1 MKDLNLHSLID
12 GLVLYTKL
20 YDKPYTTTELTAGL
34 PIQPNQSDVNLYS
47 LKESKSLFSRAAS
60 NANLNVKLIQID
72 LKDISSLHLPIMLLL
87 ANDTTCILDSID
99 TKKQEAKII
108 ISQKEYIYDQTIP
121 LKELEDKYL
130 GFAYLIKKQL
140 DYSQYGLK
148 SLSYKTKHWFWDTI
162 KLSKGIYFEVIL
174 ASFLINLFVLATPL
188 FTMSVYDR
196 VIPTNSIETLYVFTG
211 GVIFVY
217 CLDLLLKYIRTL
229 FLETAA
235 KKSDIILSS
244 IIFEKVMDIKLE
256 NIPNSVGSFASNIKE
271 FDHIR
276 SFLANATITTL
287 IDLPF
292 SFAFLILIYYIG
304 GNIVFVPI
312 FTVVLLFI
320 FALIIK
326 SPIRKAIEATHQIG
340 AKKNSILIESLQNI
354 ETLKSLGQT
363 GHMQWSWEETNAS
376 LAQASK
382 KSKMLSS
389 MVPNITGFFIQINT
403 VLIVFMGVFLIQDFQ
418 LTMGGLI
425 AIMIISSRVVAPMG
439 QVVALITQYQD
450 TKASYQI
457 LNELVNLP
465 KETQTN
471 KKFITKEKFNGII
484 KFENV
489 SFSYPNSEILAL
501 DNVSFTINSN
511 EKVAIIGRMGSGK
524 STITKLLLKLYEPT
538 SGKILIDGID
548 IKQIHP
554 IELRKA
560 IGYVSQDIG
569 LFAGT
574 VKENITYTKAN
585 CSDEELENAA
595 KISGAYE
602 FIQKHPMGFDMPIGE
617 KSVGVSGG
625 QKQAIAIARAF
636 LTKTPFKLLDEPSNA
651 MDQLSED
658 RLIKS
663 LNQNLND
670 CTTIIVTQKMNLL
683 QLVDRIIVL
692 QDGKV
697 YLDDNKQNV
706 LNKLQVGKNG

>member
-1 MKDLNLHSLID
+1 MDNLNLTSLID

-20 YDKPYTTTELTAGL
+20 YDKPHTVVELTAGL
-34 PIQPNQSDVNLYS
+34 PIQPNQSEVSLYS
-47 LKESKSLFSRAAS
+47 LEESKSLFSRAAA
-60 NANLNVKLIQID
+60 NAKLNVKLIKKD

-87 ANDTTCILDSID
+87 SNDTICILESID
-99 TKKQEAKII
+99 TKKQKAKII
-108 ISQKEYIYDQTIP
+108 TSQKEYIYDKEIS
-121 LKELEDKYL
+121 LKELDELYL
-130 GFAYLIKKQL
+130 GYGFLIKKQF
-140 DYSQYGLK
+140 DYSQYSLK
-148 SLSYKTKHWFWDTI
+148 SLSYNAKHWFWDTI

-244 IIFEKVMDIKLE
+244 IIFEKIMDIKLE
-256 NIPNSVGSFASNIKE
+256 NIPNSVGSFAANIKE

-312 FTVVLLFI
+312 FTIILLFI

-363 GHMQWSWEETNAS
+363 GHMQWSWEETNAA
-376 LAQASK
+376 LANASK

-403 VLIVFMGVFLIQDFQ
+403 VLIVFMGVFMIQDFE

-439 QVVALITQYQD
+439 QVVALLTQYQD
-450 TKASYQI
+450 TKASYKI

-471 KKFITKEKFNGII
+471 KKFITKKSFMGVI

-489 SFSYPNSEILAL
+489 SFSYPNSEVLAL
-501 DNVSFTINSN
+501 DNVSFTIKPN

-524 STITKLLLKLYEPT
+524 STIAKLLLKLYEPS

-574 VKENITYTKAN
+574 IKENITYTKAN

-602 FIQKHPMGFDMPIGE
+602 FIQKHPMGFEMPIGE
-617 KSVGVSGG
+617 KATGVSGG
-625 QKQAIAIARAF
+625 QKQSIAIARAF
-636 LTKTPFKLLDEPSNA
+636 LTQTPFKLLDEPSNS
-651 MDQLSED
+651 MDQLSEE

-663 LNQNLND
+663 LKQNLNNS
-670 CTTIIVTQKMNLL
+670 TTIIVTQKMNLL
-683 QLVDRIIVL
+683 ELANRIIVL
-692 QDGKV
+692 QDGKI
-697 YLDDNKQNV
+697 YLDDTKQNV
-706 LNKLQVGKNG
+706 LKQLQVGQNG

>member
-1 MKDLNLHSLID
+1 MKELNLTSLID

-20 YDKPYTTTELTAGL
+20 YDKPHTVVELTANL
-34 PIQPNQSDVNLYS
+34 PIQPNQDQVNLYS

-60 NANLNVKLIQID
+60 NANLNVKLIKKE

-87 ANDTTCILDSID
+87 SNDTTCILESID
-99 TKKQEAKII
+99 SKKQKAKII
-108 ISQKEYIYDQTIP
+108 ISQKEYIYDKEIS
-121 LKELEDKYL
+121 LKELEEQYL
-130 GFAYLIKKQL
+130 GYAYLIKKQF

-148 SLSYKTKHWFWDTI
+148 SLSYNAKHWFWDTI

-174 ASFLINLFVLATPL
+174 ASLLINLFVLVTPL

-196 VIPTNSIETLYVFTG
+196 VIPTNSIETLYVFTA

-256 NIPNSVGSFASNIKE
+256 NIPNSVGSFAANIKE

-276 SFLANATITTL
+276 SFLTNATIATL

-292 SFAFLILIYYIG
+292 TLIFLILIYYIG
-304 GNIVFVPI
+304 GSIVFVPI
-312 FTVVLLFI
+312 ITIVLLLI

-340 AKKNSILIESLQNI
+340 AKKNSILIEALQNI
-354 ETLKSLGQT
+354 ETLKTLGQT
-363 GHMQWSWEETNAS
+363 GHMQWSWEETNAN
-376 LAQASK
+376 LAKVSQ

-389 MVPNITGFFIQINT
+389 AIPNITGFFIQLNT
-403 VLIVFMGVFLIQDFQ
+403 VLIVFMGVFMIQDSQ

-425 AIMIISSRVVAPMG
+425 AVMIISSRVVSPMG
-439 QVVALITQYQD
+439 QVVSLITQYQD
-450 TKASYQI
+450 TKTSYKI

-465 KETQTN
+465 KESQTD
-471 KKFITKEKFNGII
+471 KKFISKNSFTGVI

-489 SFSYPNSEILAL
+489 SFSYPNSDILVL
-501 DNVSFTINSN
+501 DNVSFTISSK

-524 STITKLLLKLYEPT
+524 STIAKLLLKLYEPT

-554 IELRKA
+554 VELRRA

-574 VKENITYTKAN
+574 IKENISYTKAN
-585 CSDEELENAA
+585 CSDEELVNAV

-602 FIQKHPMGFDMPIGE
+602 FIQKHPLGFELPIGE
-617 KSVGVSGG
+617 KSTGISGG
-625 QKQAIAIARAF
+625 QKQSIAIARAF
-636 LTKTPFKLLDEPSNA
+636 LTQTPFKLLDEPSNA
-651 MDQLSED
+651 MDQLSEQ
-658 RLIKS
+658 RLIQS
-663 LNQNLND
+663 LKPNLNN
-670 CTTIIVTQKMNLL
+670 CTSILITQKMNLL
-683 QLVDRIIVL
+683 ELANRIIVL
-692 QDGKV
+692 KDGKV
-697 YLDDNKQNV
+697 YLDDTTKNV
-706 LNKLQVGKNG
+706 LDKLQGEQNG